1 MKVFLLK
8 RKTGI
13 VTQGRIWTSNPDLS
27 YLNLSVSLTTMLPHR
42 PDPPTTVK
50 NGNHRLGKGYRLR
63 HPCFSIGFELDIV
76 TISYYPPNLK
86 S

>member
-1 MKVFLLK
+1 
-8 RKTGI
+8 
-13 VTQGRIWTSNPDLS
+13 
-27 YLNLSVSLTTMLPHR
+27 MLPHR
-42 PDPPTTVK
+42 PDPPTTIK

-76 TISYYPPNLK
+76 TISYYPSNLK